1 MEADSVITLINLSLE
16 WKTPELVLKT
26 NWWVLIPSIILIVV
40 LRIFAWKWV
49 QDKFSFHDVTM
60 KFDNIEFKVK
70 RNTENLYIANRIY
83 IELVT
88 RKAAQDFEEGK
99 DVIKE
104 VYDSWYD
111 LFKIIREEIKTVPG
125 QYLQRHDATEAL
137 IGLTTAI
144 LNQGLRPH
152 LTTYQAKFRRWYT
165 EALNDEANRGKSPQE
180 IQREYP
186 EYDALVADMRKV
198 NGLMK
203 AYAEDLKGLIKGEA
217 RK

>member
-1 MEADSVITLINLSLE
+1 MEADSVITLLHLSLE
-16 WKTPELVLKT
+16 WNTPEIALRT
-26 NWWVLIPSIILIVV
+26 NWWVLVAAVILAGA
-40 LRIFAWKWV
+40 LRLFAWKWL
-49 QDKFSFHDVTM
+49 QNKFSFQDVTM
-60 KFDNIEFKVK
+60 KFGSLEFKVK

-88 RKAAQDFEEGK
+88 RKVALDFEKDK
-99 DVIKE
+99 DVISE
-104 VYDSWYD
+104 VYDSWYT

-137 IGLTTAI
+137 IGLTTEI

-152 LTTYQAKFRRWYT
+152 LTTYQAKFRRWYAG
-165 EALNDEANRGKSPQE
+165 ALNEEANRGKSPQE
-180 IQREYP
+180 IQRGFP
-186 EYDALVADMRKV
+186 EYEILVADLERV

-203 AYAEDLKGLIKGEA
+203 AYAEDLKGLIKGKT